1 MLIIKKNLILAILVR
16 YLFKNIAVAIHIS
29 KNEVSEMAS
38 KMVDDNTVIGKPGW
52 FVTYAVIGYG
62 TMSVITEVER

>member
-1 MLIIKKNLILAILVR
+1 
-16 YLFKNIAVAIHIS
+16 LFKNIAVAIHIS

-52 FVTYAVIGYG
+52 FVTYAVIEYG

>member
-1 MLIIKKNLILAILVR
+1 MLIIKKNLIFAILVR
-16 YLFKNIAVAIHIS
+16 YLFKNIAVVIHIS

-52 FVTYAVIGYG
+52 FVTYAVIEYWNYVG
-62 TMSVITEVER
+62 